1 MLITRLNCTH
11 LISENECS
19 DRAVLL
25 DYLISCVHVIHIPF
39 LMDWLAGSSGHVNH
53 PIYYGI
59 DVGIK

>member
-1 MLITRLNCTH
+1 MNAVT
-11 LISENECS
+11 
-19 DRAVLL
+19 VLL
-25 DYLISCVHVIHIPF
+25 EYLISCVHVIHIPF